1 MLSEFQTLEARDP
14 RRMHRVT
21 QAISQLLR
29 HQFLHVQD
37 RGSSALLEVL
47 LRPEVERLVEVA
59 RTLDRT
65 YAAAA

>member
-37 RGSSALLEVL
+37 LSLIHI
-47 LRPEVERLVEVA
+47 
-59 RTLDRT
+59 
-65 YAAAA
+65 